1 LAALLAEVD
10 DLRSEVS
17 HLKSSLAEMEN
28 MADQDLLTTL
38 LNRRAFVREL
48 RRVATFAQRY
58 GSKASL
64 VYFDLDGFKA
74 LNDRFGHAA
83 L

>member
-1 LAALLAEVD
+1 LAALLAEVN

-28 MADQDLLTTL
+28 IADQDLLKPL

-74 LNDRFGHAA
+74 LNDRFGYAA

>member
-1 LAALLAEVD
+1 LAALLAEVN

-28 MADQDLLTTL
+28 MADQDLLTPL

>member
-1 LAALLAEVD
+1 MAALLAEVD